1 MYNSCQILLSCLVLG
16 AGVSACSGTS
26 TPANSAVGGTAAT
39 FAGGSSRLASGGTG
53 GSVGSA
59 GVASG
64 GTTVVGG
71 SSGGGGLAGS
81 GGSKVGT
88 STGGISTTSANSS
101 TTSASSGGTS
111 ASGGSSST
119 RGGSISSGGT
129 TSASSGGTT
138 SASGGSFSTS
148 GGSISSSG
156 TTSASGGSFS
166 TSGGRISSGGTNTAS
181 TGGISSGA
189 TTSASGG
196 SFSTSGGRISSGG
209 TTTSTG
215 GISNGGSTSAS
226 GGSSSASGG
235 STGGKPDQGSLPNIT
250 VHLAGDSTMAN
261 YAATTTQEGWGQ
273 EFGQFFSSK
282 VTIDNQAQG
291 GANVQTFYSG
301 RWKTLINSVQAGDYV
316 MAAFGINDSGT
327 AHGPVTPTDFQ
338 AELSTMADEVA
349 AKKATFIPT
358 TSSPLQVWV
367 GGKETNDRLQPY
379 CDATI
384 AVGKAKSLLV
394 DDLNARGVEYY
405 NSIGQT
411 AAAAL
416 TFNGDKAHFDKAGAT
431 AMAQLAAQELTRI
444 GSPLAAYLK

>member
-1 MYNSCQILLSCLVLG
+1 MHHRILLACLVLA

-26 TPANSAVGGTAAT
+26 TPQNSATGGTTATSSGGSNGVAGGGTA
-39 FAGGSSRLASGGTG
+39 
-53 GSVGSA
+53 GSVGSTGGA
-59 GVASG
+59 NG
-64 GTTVVGG
+64 GTTSQGG
-71 SSGGGGLAGS
+71 SSGGGGLPAS
-81 GGSKVGT
+81 GGSKVV
-88 STGGISTTSANSS
+88 
-101 TTSASSGGTS
+101 ASSGGNS
-111 ASGGSSST
+111 P
-119 RGGSISSGGT
+119 GGT
-129 TSASSGGTT
+129 SIASTGGTSTVSTGGT
-138 SASGGSFSTS
+138 SITGTGGTGVTGTGGTSIASTGGTSIAST
-148 GGSISSSG
+148 GGTG
-156 TTSASGGSFS
+156 TGGGGVNA
-166 TSGGRISSGGTNTAS
+166 SGGRIGTGGTSSVSAGGTSSSGGRVG
-181 TGGISSGA
+181 TGGI
-189 TTSASGG
+189 
-196 SFSTSGGRISSGG
+196 
-209 TTTSTG
+209 
-215 GISNGGSTSAS
+215 
-226 GGSSSASGG
+226 SASGG
-235 STGGKPDQGSLPNIT
+235 STGGKPDAGPLTNIT

-273 EFGQFFSSK
+273 EFGQFFVST

-291 GANVQTFYSG
+291 GANVQSFYSG
-301 RWKTLINSVQAGDYV
+301 KWKTLIANVQAGDYV
-316 MAAFGINDSGT
+316 LAAFGINDSGT
-327 AHGPVTPTDFQ
+327 THGPVSVADFT

-384 AVGKAKSLLV
+384 AVGKTKGLLV
-394 DDLNARGVEYY
+394 DDLNAAGVAYY